1 MYIKTWLEVYAIE
14 IMLNLIL
21 YNEPSF
27 KYQYQHHIE
36 NNWINTVSKV
46 YGGQCICTA

>member
-1 MYIKTWLEVYAIE
+1 MYIKTRLVVYAFE

-27 KYQYQHHIE
+27 KYQYHIE
-36 NNWINTVSKV
+36 NNWINAVSKV
-46 YGGQCICTA
+46 YGGQCIYTA